1 MVDSNPDVPE
11 SSGSSTSNGV
21 KAARPDIIT
30 FERPID
36 TNIVETIIF
45 EKLGGQELIN
55 IARHDLIVGQKIDY
69 VPIKGLTKFGSEF
82 NPLSLIA
89 LQGTSDSVFN
99 NFPIKLENKIPTT
112 KPVPVELLNNE
123 VIVSVINLEADEQV
137 EVQILTY
144 GDLLNDT
151 IYEEDL

>member
-1 MVDSNPDVPE
+1 MVDANPNIPE
-11 SSGSSTSNGV
+11 PAGSSSSSGV

-30 FERPID
+30 FEQPVD
-36 TNIVETIIF
+36 TNIVETVIF

-82 NPLSLIA
+82 NPLSLIS

-99 NFPIKLENKIPTT
+99 NFSIKLENKIPTT
-112 KPVPVELLNNE
+112 KSSPVELLNNE
-123 VIVSVINLEADEQV
+123 VVVSVINLEADEQV
-137 EVQILTY
+137 EIQILTY